1 VNTTLITTSTSHPI
15 TPITHVAHA
24 LNVRDPTSFLQ
35 SLKLKKKT
43 SNPSLTLWN
52 A

>member
-1 VNTTLITTSTSHPI
+1 VNATLITTSTSHPI
-15 TPITHVAHA
+15 TPIAHVAHA
-24 LNVRDPTSFLQ
+24 LNVRNQTSSFQ
-35 SLKLKKKT
+35 SLKLQTRT